1 MTWIKPSFL
10 WMMYRSGWASR
21 AGQER
26 VVAVRISRAGFERA
40 LRQAC
45 LSAYEPDVHP
55 SVQVWRERA
64 KASLVRVQWDPERS
78 IRLAPCPCR
87 AIQIGLSGAA
97 VHDSVDHWVTSIV
110 DVTDVAGELHR
121 LVRAG
126 KLDAATALLP
136 IERPYPLPVDAACA
150 VAATGP
156 DTGVP
161 VT

>member
-1 MTWIKPSFL
+1 M
-10 WMMYRSGWASR
+10 
-21 AGQER
+21 
-26 VVAVRISRAGFERA
+26 RISRAGFERA

-55 SVQVWRERA
+55 SVQAWRERA
-64 KASLVRVQWDPERS
+64 KGTPVRVQWDPQRS
-78 IRLAPCPCR
+78 IRLAPCRWR

-97 VHDSVDHWVTSIV
+97 VHDYVDHWVTSIV
-110 DVTDVAGELHR
+110 DVTDVACELHR

-126 KLDAATALLP
+126 NVGAATALLP
-136 IERPYPLPVDAACA
+136 TERPYPLPVDAACA

-161 VT
+161 LM